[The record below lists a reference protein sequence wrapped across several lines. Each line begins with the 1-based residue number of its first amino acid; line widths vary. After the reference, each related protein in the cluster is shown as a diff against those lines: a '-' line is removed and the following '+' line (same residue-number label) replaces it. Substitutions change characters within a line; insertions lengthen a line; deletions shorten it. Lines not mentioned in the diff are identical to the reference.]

1 MFRPY
6 IQTITDWLNFLG
18 FNLKS
23 DEVEVQTAILIVSLT
38 LLGSLLTGLWRL
50 GIMWWKRK
58 QQKRLKGDLHPY
70 FSATDIRKATQFYVS
85 THFQSNPPSQHH
97 ELIQTHKVTARQRL
111 IPFFLKQAFKP
122 DLDDQRFYIILA
134 GSGMGKT
141 TFMINLYLRY
151 LQYKQFGRA
160 RFDIALLP
168 LGYPNLL
175 DRIEKIQDPGN
186 TILLLDGLDEDTE
199 AVKNYKKRL
208 NRILDKVQ
216 DFRFVVFTCRTQ
228 FFPSEE
234 EEPKETGVVKFGS
247 RHGFQTFAKMY
258 LSPFDRK
265 DIKKYLSRKYPWY
278 SIKRKTNALR
288 IIDQSPNLMV
298 RPMVL
303 SYIDDLMEQPGTYD
317 YASQL
322 YEDLIRK
329 WIDREANRVL
339 NERREEFREEL
350 YRFSREVA
358 INMYRNRKHRNGLFI
373 SQKEIRPFSEKHKIQ
388 LDEIEMQSRSLLNRN
403 VLGQYKF
410 AHKSILEYFLAIE
423 ASENPSFASI
433 LNLEGIDQAAQFLD
447 ELSMT
452 KHTIPHFAQLKD
464 KATCRVGLQKQIK
477 EAGSLNPR
485 EVRAITGFFSDSI
498 KKMEALRPLK
508 ALETLD
514 LSNASIRDISALRD
528 LHNLQ
533 FLYLSNT
540 QISTLQPLSELH
552 QIRFLD
558 ANKTRISQLEAL
570 RHIRDLRYLDCSNT
584 EVDSLD
590 PVFDCHYL
598 EHLAFNQTRVND
610 LNPIR
615 RLKTLNHLY
624 CHHTQISTLSPLRDL
639 VHLQSLNVG
648 TTKIEN
654 LSPLRAMTKLEELA
668 IPFTKV
674 DSLKPIKNLS
684 SLHTINLDFTLV
696 KDISI
701 LEDLKALRFV
711 SLRKT
716 LVEEL
721 EVLLALPELERVVL
735 SQKQFSADQLKQLA
749 RDLPNCEISAI

>member
-6 IQTITDWLNFLG
+6 IQTITDWLNYIG

-23 DEVEVQTAILIVSLT
+23 DEVEVQTAILIVTLT
-38 LLGSLLTGLWRL
+38 VAGSLLTGLWRL
-50 GIMWWKRK
+50 GLLWWKQK
-58 QQKRLKGDLHPY
+58 QQKRLKKDLHPY
-70 FSATDIRKATQFYVS
+70 FSATDIRKATQFYVP
-85 THFQSNPPSQHH
+85 THFQSNPPSQYH
-97 ELIQTHKVTARQRL
+97 ELIQSHKVTARQRL

-151 LQYKQFGRA
+151 LQYKQFRGA
-160 RFDIALLP
+160 RFDIKLMP

-175 DRIEKIQDPGN
+175 DRIEKIEDPGN
-186 TILLLDGLDEDTE
+186 TILLLDGLDEDTD

-208 NRILDKVQ
+208 NRILDRVQ

-265 DIKKYLSRKYPWY
+265 DIKRYLSRKYSWY
-278 SIKRKTNALR
+278 KHKRKAKALH

-298 RPMVL
+298 RPMIL
-303 SYIDDLMEQPGTYD
+303 SYIDDLMEKPSSYD

-329 WIDREANRVL
+329 WIDREANRVPVD
-339 NERREEFREEL
+339 RREAFREEL
-350 YRFSREVA
+350 YRFSRAVA
-358 INMYRNRKHRNGLFI
+358 INMYRNRKHRNGLYI
-373 SQKEIRPFSEKHKIQ
+373 GQKEIRPFAEKHKIQ

-423 ASENPSFASI
+423 ASENPSFAAH
-433 LNLEGIDQAAQFLD
+433 LNLEGMDQAGLFLD
-447 ELSMT
+447 ELSLT
-452 KHTIPHFAQLKD
+452 KYTLPHFAQLKE
-464 KATCRVGLQKQIK
+464 KATCRVGLQKQIR
-477 EAGSLNPR
+477 EVGSLSPR
-485 EVRAITGFFSDSI
+485 EARAITEFFSDSL

-508 ALETLD
+508 SLETLD
-514 LSNASIRDISALRD
+514 LSGASVKDIAALKD
-528 LHNLQ
+528 LLRLQSLHLANTQVANLQ
-533 FLYLSNT
+533 ALTELI
-540 QISTLQPLSELH
+540 QLQH
-552 QIRFLD
+552 LD
-558 ANKTRISQLEAL
+558 LNKTRIHQLDAL
-570 RHIRDLRYLDCSNT
+570 KQLKELRYLDCSST
-584 EVDSLD
+584 DISSLD
-590 PVFDCHYL
+590 SIFDCHYL
-598 EHLAFNQTRVND
+598 ESIAFPHTRVND

-615 RLKTLNHLY
+615 RIKTLKHIN
-624 CHHTQISTLSPLRDL
+624 CHHTPISSLSPLRDL
-639 VHLQSLNVG
+639 VQLQTLNVG
-648 TTKIEN
+648 NTKIEN
-654 LSPLRAMTKLEELA
+654 LSALRSMLDLEELEF
-668 IPFTKV
+668 PFTKV
-674 DSLKPIKNLS
+674 DSLKPLKDLRALRKLNM
-684 SLHTINLDFTLV
+684 DFTMV

-701 LEDLKALRFV
+701 LEQMPSLQSV

-716 LVEEL
+716 QVEDL
-721 EVLLALPELERVVL
+721 SVLSRLPELETLVIT
-735 SQKQFSADQLKQLA
+735 QKQFPQETIQQLKQS
-749 RDLPNCEISAI
+749 LPNCEISAL